1 LGAADRMQD
10 PASEPSDHTMLSY
23 WVIGTLGKQALIL
36 MKLSVTKASD
46 QAGSDIPE
54 VAIRE
59 R

>member
-1 LGAADRMQD
+1 MQD